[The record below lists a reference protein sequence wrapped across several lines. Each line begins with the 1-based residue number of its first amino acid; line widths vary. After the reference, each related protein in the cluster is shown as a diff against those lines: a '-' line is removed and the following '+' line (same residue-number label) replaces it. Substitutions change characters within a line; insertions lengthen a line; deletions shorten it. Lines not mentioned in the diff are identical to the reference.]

1 MRGVDCAAVVYHRE
15 QVTTKQMRQ
24 DRLAP
29 WVKNAGIINKTNGKK
44 IFIQNQLRNHSNGNT
59 FIILKLNISASIFY
73 E

>member
-1 MRGVDCAAVVYHRE
+1 MRGVNCEAVVYHRE

-29 WVKNAGIINKTNGKK
+29 WVKNAGNMNKINRKRN
-44 IFIQNQLRNHSNGNT
+44 FMRDQLRNHSNVL
-59 FIILKLNISASIFY
+59 IILNLNISASSFY